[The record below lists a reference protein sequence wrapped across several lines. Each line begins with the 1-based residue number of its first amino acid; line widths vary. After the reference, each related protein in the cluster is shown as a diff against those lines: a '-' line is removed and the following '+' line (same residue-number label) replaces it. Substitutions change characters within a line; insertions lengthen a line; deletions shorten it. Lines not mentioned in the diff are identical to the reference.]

1 MRVTDSD
8 RTGLYR
14 WADPV
19 GYRVWA
25 QHVADRGLL
34 LDAMAFRRDGIV
46 PVWAKEARARGCLG
60 RGGCP
65 LVEAHRLRSVDVD
78 AERRDAVSAC
88 SEAMDRLEVAGGETP
103 KDRREAKDRLVAR
116 GAAPLAETG
125 VLLEELAEAV
135 RAAKVRRRAANR
147 AKYQVAPCTCLCRRL
162 EVWNM
167 IADAAPAPTCPV

>member
-1 MRVTDSD
+1 MVAVLRVVAEHFGLLPTMRVTDSD

-46 PVWAKEARARGCLG
+46 PVWAKEALARGCLG

-65 LVEAHRLRSVDVD
+65 L
-78 AERRDAVSAC
+78 AVGYSC
-88 SEAMDRLEVAGGETP
+88 S
-103 KDRREAKDRLVAR
+103 
-116 GAAPLAETG
+116 
-125 VLLEELAEAV
+125 
-135 RAAKVRRRAANR
+135 
-147 AKYQVAPCTCLCRRL
+147 
-162 EVWNM
+162 
-167 IADAAPAPTCPV
+167 